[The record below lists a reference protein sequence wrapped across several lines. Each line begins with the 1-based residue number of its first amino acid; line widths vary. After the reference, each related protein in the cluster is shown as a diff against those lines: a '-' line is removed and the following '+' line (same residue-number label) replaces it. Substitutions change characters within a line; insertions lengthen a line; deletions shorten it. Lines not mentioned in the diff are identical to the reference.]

1 MGESQSQLQTLL
13 DAVTPFRDAV
23 EHHPLYGELASLTR
37 IHVFM
42 EHHVFA
48 VWDFMCLLK
57 ALQQKLTSPNVAWAP
72 IGDPRTRRFINE
84 IVLAEESDELPDGRV
99 LSHFELYREA
109 MTESG
114 ADCSAATA
122 FEYGLHHGRPVRS
135 TLRDV
140 GVPAAAQEFVV
151 QTLDTVDRERPHV
164 IASVF
169 TIGREQMI
177 PQMFLKIVQTLADT
191 HHGKLEGFKL
201 YLERHI
207 ELDRDEHGP
216 LAAEMLR
223 NLCGNDRSR
232 WEEATSAAI
241 SALEARGRLWD
252 AVLKKVVAVPRH

>member
-1 MGESQSQLQTLL
+1 
-13 DAVTPFRDAV
+13 
-23 EHHPLYGELASLTR
+23 
-37 IHVFM
+37 
-42 EHHVFA
+42 
-48 VWDFMCLLK
+48 MCLLK

-252 AVLKKVVAVPRH
+252 AVLKKVVAL